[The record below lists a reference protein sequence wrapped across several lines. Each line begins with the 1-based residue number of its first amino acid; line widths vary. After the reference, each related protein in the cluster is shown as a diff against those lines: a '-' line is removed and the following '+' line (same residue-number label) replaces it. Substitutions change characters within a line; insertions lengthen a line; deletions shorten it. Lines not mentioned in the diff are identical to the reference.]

1 MLNKL
6 ALSSCNVN
14 NTTIIRLIV
23 ELLGGAGGA
32 GAGAGGAL
40 LSAAGCD
47 YAQGYVLG
55 HAKPAAQ
62 FVAAMIATR

>member
-1 MLNKL
+1 MQVVAEGVEDKATLGKL
-6 ALSSCNVN
+6 A
-14 NTTIIRLIV
+14 
-23 ELLGGAGGA
+23 ELD
-32 GAGAGGAL
+32 
-40 LSAAGCD
+40 CD